1 MLKNSDDFNEKYK
14 DYLEKGYYGL
24 ALNDPKIIEYLDK
37 EFEELI
43 KLPGF
48 SYSQIKEKFPT
59 SRFYVEGVSSDKIN
73 EIEQHLNTLL
83 KTN

>member
-1 MLKNSDDFNEKYK
+1 MLKNSNDFNKKYK
-14 DYLEKGYYGL
+14 DYLEEGHYGL

-48 SYSQIKEKFPT
+48 SYSQIKEKFYT

-83 KTN
+83 K